1 MSVETAYPAK
11 QGTIFTDFTSG
22 FTGFSKSPSPDGNS
36 DEYSDSDE
44 DDRKVYKNPVNEAP
58 TKTCPEFRKYG
69 VKDFRFLKVRGKGS

>member
-11 QGTIFTDFTSG
+11 LGTIFTDFTSG

-44 DDRKVYKNPVNEAP
+44 DDRKVYKNPVNEA
-58 TKTCPEFRKYG
+58 
-69 VKDFRFLKVRGKGS
+69 